1 MLDLTTLL
9 LLCAAAF
16 AAAALVV
23 ASGFGLG
30 TALTPL
36 FLLTYDI
43 KTAVFL
49 VAIVHFANN
58 LFRLWLF
65 RRHIDTAVV
74 RRFGLLSVLGAVAG
88 SLLQKEAASSGLE
101 IGLGALLVVLGGVE
115 FLPARLAWR
124 PPRHLDQAGGLLSGL
139 LGGLLGNQGALRS
152 AYLLNYALP
161 KEAFIAT
168 GTAIACLID
177 ASRIPIYWAS
187 YSARLLA
194 SWPYLLAVI
203 LAAFT
208 GTLVGK
214 RLLERLPQRWFHPLV
229 AALIVLTGAA
239 LVLTNL

>member
-1 MLDLTTLL
+1 MDLTTLL

-16 AAAALVV
+16 AVAAAVV

-58 LFRLWLF
+58 LFRLALF
-65 RRHIDTAVV
+65 RRHINAVIV
-74 RRFGLLSVLGAVAG
+74 RRFGLLSVVGAVAG
-88 SLLQKEAASSGLE
+88 SLLQERAANPGLE
-101 IGLGALLVVLGGVE
+101 IGLGALLVVLGGSE

-124 PPRHLDQAGGLLSGL
+124 LPRRFDQVGGLLSGL

-152 AYLLNYALP
+152 GYLLNYALS
-161 KEAFIAT
+161 KDAFIAT

-177 ASRIPIYWAS
+177 ASRLPVYWLS
-187 YSARLLA
+187 YSGRLLA
-194 SWPYLLAVI
+194 SWPYLVVVI
-203 LAAFT
+203 LAAFA
-208 GTLVGK
+208 GTLLGK

-229 AALIVLTGAA
+229 AVLIVLTGAA
-239 LVLTNL
+239 LILIHL